1 MLNNYASDASGNG
14 RIAPF
19 LVSSSQA
26 AKESHGRPQIAQR
39 TITLLGRCSAV
50 IACFVL
56 VLFLLMLSSARLSAQ
71 TSGSISGHVAD
82 TTGAV
87 IPDANVTLTDV
98 GTSGVRSTVT
108 TGAGDYL
115 FPDVPPAIYKI
126 QVTHKGFKT
135 ETSENVEV
143 LVQQSLRQD
152 FTMQV
157 GAVTQSVTVEA
168 TGALLQAENA
178 TIGTVIEHAAVN
190 ELPLNGRNY
199 LSLVQLTSNAN
210 TLSSASGQAGSRLG
224 GDRAS
229 QAISVGGQRIMF
241 DYYTLD
247 GVNNTDP
254 DFNTYVG
261 LPSLD
266 GIQEFKV
273 QTGVYPA
280 EFGHEATQVN
290 VVSKSGTNTYHGAM
304 YDFIRN
310 NYVDANP
317 YYFPYN
323 SAPLK
328 VFPYKWNDYGFE
340 LDGPIR
346 IPKLYNGKDK
356 FFFMFDD
363 EWRKIRATNQGSAI
377 VPTSA
382 LESGNF
388 QGYSYQAIIGG
399 SQTTVPVTIYDP
411 ATGDVNGLG
420 KTPFANNTIP
430 PGRIASQSTALLKY
444 LGSVATAPTWS
455 CTATKC
461 SPNSNYSYTTLQP
474 QDRQGLAV
482 RGDYIQS
489 QRSQFAF
496 RYSSGNETILSTAF
510 MGAGSKIFTQYYQ
523 YMGSNTFTFTPHI
536 VNEARLGYSHFFN
549 SLGLLSAYTNDVVDA
564 IGIPNMKGGLPSTW
578 GIPDQAFSA
587 GPAGTTPA
595 IWQEIG
601 DIGGDG
607 PYVVTDPTWQIVDN
621 LSWVR
626 GKHDLRFGFEYN
638 RQTFNQLGNQF
649 SRGQFFA
656 EPISTSLETLVP
668 DPKNPGK
675 FVVALSGGEPL
686 ADFLLGDL
694 SQATVAVAVANANYQ
709 RNVEAFYADDT
720 YKFLPNLTIS
730 AGLRYEL
737 TPPWN
742 DTYGNN
748 FEAYV
753 PFMEKRGDIST
764 TYPQSQWPYYV
775 RQGTCTP
782 ANVYQGLSI
791 YWTANAA
798 GNGPPPVCS
807 NGLLPNGP
815 LLDTKHFN
823 FAPRFGIS
831 YSPKPTLVVR
841 AGYGIFYNQDIGNA
855 YFDMARNIA
864 GRVTQV
870 NTDTTTGIYGNS
882 NLTWTN
888 AYPPTCS
895 AITPPPG
902 SVPPIA
908 CIGPGTA
915 YANAVSHKT
924 SYTEQY
930 LLNIQQQVGQDWSF
944 EVGYQGAGHRHLYG
958 FRNANQATP
967 YGYIGTGT
975 SSSVASRTP
984 FANFGGIQYVI
995 DYGTGNYNALSV
1007 KATHR
1012 FSKGLSVIS
1021 SYTRGKSLD
1030 DTSGVRNQGNDN
1042 LYPQDSECVVCEY
1055 GRSAFD
1061 VKNRVVA
1068 SVLYELPIGPG
1079 KLVPVNNKGL
1089 EAAIGGWQIGGI
1101 FTHQTGQV
1109 GTPLLGVDNAS
1120 IASPFGNFDRPNPTG
1135 QSPYLSGSA
1144 RSLNDW
1150 VNKAAYATPTAG
1162 TFGSLQRGSFTGP
1175 GYTNLDAS
1183 LHKTFNM
1190 PYNERH
1196 QLAIRFEAFN
1206 SLNHPNWNNPSLSLS
1221 SSTFGRISGT
1231 SPMRQLQLAGKYQ
1244 F

>member
-1 MLNNYASDASGNG
+1 MLNNHASDVSGNG

-19 LVSSSQA
+19 LVSNSRA
-26 AKESHGRPQIAQR
+26 TMESLRRTQSAQR
-39 TITLLGRCSAV
+39 AFTLLGQSGAF

-56 VLFLLMLSSARLSAQ
+56 VLFLVISSSARLSAQ
-71 TSGSISGHVAD
+71 TSGEISGHVAD

-108 TGAGDYL
+108 TGAGDYT

-126 QVTHKGFKT
+126 QVTHAGFKT
-135 ETSENVEV
+135 EVSENLE
-143 LVQQSLRQD
+143 LQVQQSLRQD

-157 GAVTQSVTVEA
+157 GAVTVTFTVEA
-168 TGALLQAENA
+168 TGAMLQAENA
-178 TIGTVIEHAAVN
+178 TIGTVVENQAIIEM
-190 ELPLNGRNY
+190 PLNGRNY
-199 LSLVQLTSNAN
+199 LSLVALSSNVN

-229 QAISVGGQRIMF
+229 QSISVGGQRIMF

-280 EFGHEATQVN
+280 EFGHEASQVN

-310 NYVDANP
+310 NIADANP
-317 YYFPYN
+317 YWFPYN
-323 SAPLK
+323 AAPAK
-328 VFPYKWNDYGFE
+328 VYPYKWNDYGFE

-346 IPKLYNGKDK
+346 VPKIYNGKDK
-356 FFFMFDD
+356 FFFMVDD
-363 EWRKIRATNQGSAI
+363 EWRKIRTVGQGSATI
-377 VPTSA
+377 PSPA
-382 LESGNF
+382 IAGGNF
-388 QGYSYQAIIGG
+388 TGF
-399 SQTTVPVTIYDP
+399 TTAAGTAVTIYDP

-420 KTPFANNTIP
+420 KTPFPNNTIP
-430 PGRIASQSTALLKY
+430 PGEIAPQSTALLKY
-444 LGSVATAPTWS
+444 LGTSTTPFYANGKVVA
-455 CTATKC
+455 
-461 SPNSNYSYTTLQP
+461 NYAYTTTGP
-474 QDRQGLAV
+474 QDREGLTV

-489 QRSQFAF
+489 QRSQYAF
-496 RYSSGNETILSTAF
+496 RYSSGNEDILSTGF

-523 YMGSNTFTFTPHI
+523 YMGSNTWTFTPHI
-536 VNEARLGYSHFFN
+536 VNEARFGYSHFFN
-549 SLGLLSAYTNDVVDA
+549 SLGLLSAYTNDVVDS
-564 IGIPNMKGGLPSTW
+564 IKIPNLKGGLPSTW

-587 GPAGTTPA
+587 GPAGTTPP

-601 DIGGDG
+601 DVGGDG

-621 LSWVR
+621 ISWVKS
-626 GKHDLRFGFEYN
+626 KHALRFGFEYN

-656 EPISTSLETLVP
+656 EPISTALET
-668 DPKNPGK
+668 KNSGTG
-675 FVVALSGGEPL
+675 VVSLSGGDSL

-694 SQATVAVAVANANYQ
+694 SQATVAVAVANANYV

-720 YKFLPNLTIS
+720 YKFLPNVTIS

-764 TYPQSQWPYYV
+764 TYPQSQWPYFV

-782 ANVYQGLSI
+782 ANVYQGLAI

-815 LLDTKHFN
+815 LLDTRYLN
-823 FAPRFGIS
+823 FAPRLGIT
-831 YSPKPTLVVR
+831 YSPKPTLVIR
-841 AGYGIFYNQDIGNA
+841 TGYGIFYNQDIGNA

-864 GRVTQV
+864 GRVTTV

-882 NLTWTN
+882 NLTWAN
-888 AYPPTCS
+888 A
-895 AITPPPG
+895 APG
-902 SVPPIA
+902 SSGA
-908 CIGPGTA
+908 TANLGPGTS

-984 FANFGGIQYVI
+984 FANMGGIQYVI
-995 DYGTGNYNALSV
+995 DYGTGNYNAFSV
-1007 KATHR
+1007 KATRR
-1012 FSKGLSVIS
+1012 FSKGLNVIA
-1021 SYTRGKSLD
+1021 SYTWGKSLD
-1030 DTSGVRNQGNDN
+1030 DTSGIRNQGNDN
-1042 LYPQDSECVVCEY
+1042 LYPQDSECVACEY
-1055 GRSAFD
+1055 GRSAFN
-1061 VKNRVVA
+1061 VKNRIVGSA
-1068 SVLYELPIGPG
+1068 LYELPIGPG
-1079 KLVPVNNKGL
+1079 KLVPVNNKAL
-1089 EAAIGGWQIGGI
+1089 DAAIGGWQIGGI

-1109 GTPLLGVDNAS
+1109 GTPLLGIDNAS
-1120 IASPFGNFDRPNPTG
+1120 IASPFGNFDRPNLTG

-1162 TFGSLQRGSFTGP
+1162 TFGSMQRGSFTGP
-1175 GYTNLDAS
+1175 GFTNLDAS

-1190 PYNERH
+1190 PYNESH

-1206 SLNHPNWNNPSLSLS
+1206 SLNHPNWNNPNLSLS
-1221 SSTFGRISGT
+1221 SSTFGRITGT
-1231 SPMRQLQLAGKYQ
+1231 GALRQLQLAAKYQ